1 MVYIDNKLN
10 ELKSKYPKYVNFL
23 ENYFVKNKYI
33 YFKKGNMNYSL
44 IPNDTRSNSYL
55 KNYNKFIKDYFGNKH
70 ETNWLNFIN
79 FIKSSI
85 NSIEKL
91 NTNANANVRYKE

>member
-10 ELKSKYPKYVNFL
+10 ELKSKYPKYINFL

-33 YFKKGNMNYSL
+33 YFKNGNMNYSL

-55 KNYNKFIKDYFGNKH
+55 ENYNKFIKDYFGNKH
-70 ETNWLNFIN
+70 
-79 FIKSSI
+79 
-85 NSIEKL
+85 
-91 NTNANANVRYKE
+91 

>member
-33 YFKKGNMNYSL
+33 YFKNGNMNYSL

-55 KNYNKFIKDYFGNKH
+55 ENYNKFI
-70 ETNWLNFIN
+70 TNWLNFIN

>member
-1 MVYIDNKLN
+1 
-10 ELKSKYPKYVNFL
+10 
-23 ENYFVKNKYI
+23 
-33 YFKKGNMNYSL
+33 MNYSL

-55 KNYNKFIKDYFGNKH
+55 ENYNKFI
-70 ETNWLNFIN
+70 TNWLNFIN

-91 NTNANANVRYKE
+91 NTKANANVRYKE